1 MELREYAQILRRR
14 WIVIALAAALGVLA
28 AIGVTVAT
36 PKTYEATTR
45 SAVNLA
51 RPLGDSRDLQ
61 QGSQFAISRIK
72 TYTAFAQSPD
82 VLRPVIDKLD
92 LDTSWQDLATHVSAE
107 GPVDT
112 ALLDVTVDDTS
123 AKRAADIA
131 NAVTRQL
138 VDYIVA
144 FETPP
149 GSRTSDVAVDVVR
162 PAVAPTAPA
171 SPKPVLNLVLGLF
184 AGLAAGVVLALL
196 REQYDT
202 KLKTPDHLLELSGAS
217 PLAVVGVV
225 AKADRKPL
233 VALDQHSHHSEA
245 YRTLRSN
252 LAFADVDEA
261 PRSIVV
267 SSSSVGEG
275 KTTVACNLAIVLA
288 QAGLRVCLV
297 DADLRRPS
305 VASLLGIEGA
315 VGLTNVLAGQ
325 YELRAALR
333 SWRGG
338 LLTVLPAGT
347 TPPDPGSLLGS
358 KHMTETLRELATLF
372 DRIVVDTPPL
382 LAVTDAAVVAREV
395 DGAVVVA
402 RHGRTDREQL
412 RRALDG
418 LRRAGARLL
427 GTVLVAVP
435 RHDPAAPMHYRSE
448 QAESEPGVVPPA
460 TAAPMAVRGS
470 AGAPP
475 DEAADQ
481 GLDRS

>member
-14 WIVIALAAALGVLA
+14 WVVLALVTALGVLV
-28 AIGVTVAT
+28 AIGATVAT

-51 RPLGDSRDLQ
+51 SPLGDSRDLQ

-72 TYTAFAQSPD
+72 TYTAFAESPD
-82 VLRPVIDKLD
+82 VLQPVIDDLD

-107 GPVDT
+107 GPADT
-112 ALLDVTVDDTS
+112 ALLDVTVDDKS
-123 AKRAADIA
+123 AKQAADIA
-131 NAVTRQL
+131 NAVTAEL

-144 FETPP
+144 FETPA
-149 GSRTSDVAVDVVR
+149 GSKTSTVAVDVIR

-171 SPKPVLNLVLGLF
+171 SPKPALNLALGLC
-184 AGLAAGVVLALL
+184 AGLAGGVVLALL

-202 KLKTPDHLLELSGAS
+202 KLKTPNHLVRLSGAS

-225 AKADRKPL
+225 PKSEQKPL
-233 VALDQHSHHSEA
+233 VALDQHSHHSES

-267 SSSSVGEG
+267 SSAATSEG

-288 QAGLRVCLV
+288 QTGLRVCLV

-305 VASLLGIEGA
+305 VARVLGVEGA
-315 VGLTNVLAGQ
+315 VGLTNVLASQ
-325 YELRAALR
+325 YELRDALR
-333 SWRGG
+333 PWRE

-347 TPPDPGSLLGS
+347 TPPDPSSLLGS
-358 KHMTETLRELATLF
+358 KHMTETLRDLGTRF
-372 DRIVVDTPPL
+372 DRIVIDSPPL
-382 LAVTDAAVVAREV
+382 LAVSDAAVVAREV

-402 RHGRTDREQL
+402 RHGRTDREEL

-418 LRRAGARLL
+418 LRRAGVRLL

-435 RHDPAAPMHYRSE
+435 RHDPAAPLHYG
-448 QAESEPGVVPPA
+448 SEPG
-460 TAAPMAVRGS
+460 AAAHGADGRASAEPLAMRGS

-475 DEAADQ
+475 DETVDQ
-481 GLDRS
+481 GPGRG